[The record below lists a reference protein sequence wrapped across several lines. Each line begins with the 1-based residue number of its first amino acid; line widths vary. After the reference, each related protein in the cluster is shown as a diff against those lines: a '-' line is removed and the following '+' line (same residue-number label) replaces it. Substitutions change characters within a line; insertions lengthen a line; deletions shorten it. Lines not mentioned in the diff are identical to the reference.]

1 MNRSNPCR
9 FSTPPKDRRSDA
21 FGAAAAKTL
30 RAASLTGRTAMAG
43 VFEVF
48 VDAESQFRFRLKAPD
63 GTVLAISAPFEDK
76 RAAAAGIADVRE
88 CAGTGLITDLSPA
101 APQVTANAAEQG
113 YAVAQVPAQAPLS
126 VRAEHRRQGFGK
138 KRAPSD
144 ATGTPL
150 RRPAAAPARWTG
162 AA

>member
-1 MNRSNPCR
+1 
-9 FSTPPKDRRSDA
+9 
-21 FGAAAAKTL
+21 
-30 RAASLTGRTAMAG
+30 MAG

-101 APQVTANAAEQG
+101 VPQAAVNASEQGCAVPQV
-113 YAVAQVPAQAPLS
+113 PLS
-126 VRAEHRRQGFGK
+126 ARGEHRRQGFGK
-138 KRAPSD
+138 KRTPSD

-150 RRPAAAPARWTG
+150 RRHATAPARLTG

>member
-1 MNRSNPCR
+1 
-9 FSTPPKDRRSDA
+9 
-21 FGAAAAKTL
+21 
-30 RAASLTGRTAMAG
+30 MAG

-88 CAGTGLITDLSPA
+88 CAGTGLITDLSAATPQVQGSVPA
-101 APQVTANAAEQG
+101 AAA
-113 YAVAQVPAQAPLS
+113 AQVPAQALPA
-126 VRAEHRRQGFGK
+126 RADHGRQGFGK
-138 KRAPSD
+138 KRTPSEAAGARGAGHWRPTAP
-144 ATGTPL
+144 
-150 RRPAAAPARWTG
+150 AAPARWTG